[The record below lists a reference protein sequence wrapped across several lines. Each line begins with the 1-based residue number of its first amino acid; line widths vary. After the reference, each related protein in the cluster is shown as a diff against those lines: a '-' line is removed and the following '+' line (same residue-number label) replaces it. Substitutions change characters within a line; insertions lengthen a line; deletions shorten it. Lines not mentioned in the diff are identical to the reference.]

1 MENLKRKLTSML
13 GSKLKEA
20 LTSDAKLLKKSVP
33 FLIGVAGTWCS
44 ILEEQKEKEAEER
57 LYNQDLYRQDDDWRY

>member
-1 MENLKRKLTSML
+1 MGNLKMKIANTL

-20 LTSDAKLLKKSVP
+20 LASDAKLLKKSVP
-33 FLIGVAGTWCS
+33 FLIGAAGTWYT
-44 ILEEQKEKEAEER
+44 ILEARKKKEAEER